1 MNEQAFHT
9 LEYDKILLR
18 LAEHA
23 TSLPGKEKC
32 RELLPLTSAAAI
44 DRLQEETA
52 AALSRIF
59 QKGNISFGSTVDVR
73 ASLKRLEIGSSLNI
87 HELLTICKLLEN
99 TSIVKNY
106 GRQERADAPQDILT
120 PMFQAL
126 EPLTSCVAE
135 IRRCIIS
142 EEEIADGASSN
153 LRNIRRNIRLA
164 GDRVHAELAKILGS
178 SAKDYLQDT
187 IITTRDGRYCV
198 PVKAEY
204 RASFPG
210 IVHDQSKA
218 GSTFFIEPASVVRLN
233 NEIREWKIK
242 EEQEIEAILARLS
255 EELGTYGALIGVDY
269 ETMAEMDFIFARAHL
284 AVEQNAS
291 RPIIGTDGILDI
303 RKARHPLIPKKK
315 VVPIDIRIGETFDLL
330 VITGPNTGGKT
341 VSLKTAG
348 LLTLMGLS
356 GLHIPAGDRSRIPVF
371 TEIYADIGD
380 EQSIEQS
387 LSTFSSHMKH
397 VVEFLKAAD
406 ESSLVLFDELGA
418 GTDPVEGA
426 ALAISILE
434 DLHRRGVRTIA
445 TTHYSE
451 IKIYALKTPGVEN
464 ASCEFNVETLSPTY
478 RLLIGVPGKSNA
490 FAISRK
496 LGLPEEIIESARSL
510 LSDEDESFEDVISS
524 LEKERTALEKERLK
538 AESERA
544 ELDRLRKELE
554 ARQETLSEKRRD
566 LLSDSSQEAKRILQ
580 EAKEY
585 ADRTISYYAKHGG
598 TAAAAD
604 LEKKREDLRR
614 KMSGLD
620 KNIRSVG
627 EEEVR
632 RGTLKASDLK
642 IGDAVRVLSLNLK
655 GTVST
660 LPDAKGNLFV
670 TLGIMRTKV
679 RLDDLEKIDEVEI
692 SGPNISR
699 TSTGKMRMSKSSAIS
714 PEINL
719 LGKTVT
725 EACAELDKYL
735 DDATLAHLEKVRIV
749 HGKGTGALRK
759 GVQDYLRKSKHVSSF
774 RLGEFG
780 EGDAGVT
787 IAELALSKK
796 KKH

>member
-255 EELGTYGALIGVDY
+255 EELGAYGALIGVDY

-284 AVEQNAS
+284 AVEHLAHPLRHLPPHHRNGRHSGHPQSAPS
-291 RPIIGTDGILDI
+291 ADPQKEGRPH
-303 RKARHPLIPKKK
+303 RHP
-315 VVPIDIRIGETFDLL
+315 
-330 VITGPNTGGKT
+330 
-341 VSLKTAG
+341 
-348 LLTLMGLS
+348 
-356 GLHIPAGDRSRIPVF
+356 
-371 TEIYADIGD
+371 
-380 EQSIEQS
+380 
-387 LSTFSSHMKH
+387 
-397 VVEFLKAAD
+397 
-406 ESSLVLFDELGA
+406 
-418 GTDPVEGA
+418 
-426 ALAISILE
+426 
-434 DLHRRGVRTIA
+434 RRG
-445 TTHYSE
+445 
-451 IKIYALKTPGVEN
+451 
-464 ASCEFNVETLSPTY
+464 
-478 RLLIGVPGKSNA
+478 
-490 FAISRK
+490 
-496 LGLPEEIIESARSL
+496 
-510 LSDEDESFEDVISS
+510 
-524 LEKERTALEKERLK
+524 
-538 AESERA
+538 
-544 ELDRLRKELE
+544 
-554 ARQETLSEKRRD
+554 D
-566 LLSDSSQEAKRILQ
+566 L
-580 EAKEY
+580 
-585 ADRTISYYAKHGG
+585 
-598 TAAAAD
+598 
-604 LEKKREDLRR
+604 
-614 KMSGLD
+614 
-620 KNIRSVG
+620 
-627 EEEVR
+627 
-632 RGTLKASDLK
+632 
-642 IGDAVRVLSLNLK
+642 
-655 GTVST
+655 
-660 LPDAKGNLFV
+660 
-670 TLGIMRTKV
+670 
-679 RLDDLEKIDEVEI
+679 
-692 SGPNISR
+692 
-699 TSTGKMRMSKSSAIS
+699 
-714 PEINL
+714 
-719 LGKTVT
+719 
-725 EACAELDKYL
+725 
-735 DDATLAHLEKVRIV
+735 
-749 HGKGTGALRK
+749 
-759 GVQDYLRKSKHVSSF
+759 
-774 RLGEFG
+774 
-780 EGDAGVT
+780 
-787 IAELALSKK
+787 
-796 KKH
+796 